1 MTSGLRITE
10 VERITLLVP
19 FRARVEPWL
28 NLLNFQW
35 GIVEICRVVTDA
47 GFVGYGETLPHYT
60 YGKVTDAAVE
70 RVTGKNPADFLSEDS
85 LGAGLQMAL
94 WDVVGKALGVPVHKL
109 LGNPKVR
116 DWAPIAWWTTKAPP
130 EIAAAEAAD
139 AVREGYLAHKFKA
152 RPWFDVFEAVKLVSE
167 ATPPGFKIDVD
178 WNGLLVNAGN
188 AIPVLTELDKNPK
201 VAIYE
206 SPIPHDDIEGYQ
218 KIRSHIKNPLAI
230 HFGGMPSFSQALE
243 SQMCDGFVVHNG
255 VSEILRKGALA
266 AAFNKPF
273 WLQMVGPGLT
283 TALSAQLGSVLTHA
297 QWPAISCLNIYSD
310 DLIVE
315 PHTIAG
321 GFIKVPDGPGLG
333 VEFDESAI
341 AKYRMEPPFEIAEP
355 KRILS
360 VKFASGRTVHLTKIW
375 EVWAEFQKGHLP
387 AQEPGV
393 RMHVSFDD
401 GTPEWADL
409 FARASQG
416 AVYDLTRP

>member
-19 FRARVEPWL
+19 FRPRVEPWL

-297 QWPAISCLNIYSD
+297 QWPAISMNIYSD
-310 DLIVE
+310 DHRQAAHHCRWFHQGSGRTRPRRRVRRIGDCEV
-315 PHTIAG
+315 PHGAAVRNHG
-321 GFIKVPDGPGLG
+321 AEAHSVSEGF
-333 VEFDESAI
+333 
-341 AKYRMEPPFEIAEP
+341 
-355 KRILS
+355 
-360 VKFASGRTVHLTKIW
+360 SGRTVHLIW
-375 EVWAEFQKGHLP
+375 EVWAEEFQKGHLP